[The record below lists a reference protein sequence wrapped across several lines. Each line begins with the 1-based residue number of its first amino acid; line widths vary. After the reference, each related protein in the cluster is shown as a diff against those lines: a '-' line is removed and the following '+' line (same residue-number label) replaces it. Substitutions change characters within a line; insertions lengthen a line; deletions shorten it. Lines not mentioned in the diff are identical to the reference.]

1 MELNEEGRKRGK
13 EKKKEG
19 RKRGREGRK
28 EEEEKKNRT
37 EQSLLS
43 QLPVVSCLLGTW
55 RYAFHFK
62 THLGLQLRK
71 QLASL

>member
-1 MELNEEGRKRGK
+1 MRKEEKEGKRKRRKEGKEEGRAGRRKKR
-13 EKKKEG
+13 
-19 RKRGREGRK
+19 
-28 EEEEKKNRT
+28 KKNRT